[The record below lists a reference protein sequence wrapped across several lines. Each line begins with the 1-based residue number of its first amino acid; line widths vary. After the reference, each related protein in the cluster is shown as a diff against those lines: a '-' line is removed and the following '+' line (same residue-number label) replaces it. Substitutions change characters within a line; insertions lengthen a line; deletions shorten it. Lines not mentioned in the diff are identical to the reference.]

1 MCVPGLAAYLRAA
14 EPRLS
19 DTKQADTEQADTKQA
34 DTELIHTE
42 LTDTGP
48 SEEPRRVLV
57 SASGTTDTEGRA

>member
-19 DTKQADTEQADTKQA
+19 DTEQADTKQA